1 MLSIALIIIIALAL
15 AFEFTNGFQ
24 DTANAIATSIYTRA
38 MSPRNAI
45 MLAAVMNFVG
55 ALAGEKVAMTIS
67 KGLIAVT
74 LPEYVIASA
83 LIAATVWNIVA
94 TWRAIP
100 ISCSHALI
108 GGLLGSSIAYTSSA
122 DSVIWAGVAKKVLI
136 PLVTSPIFGFLIGF
150 LIMTVIF
157 KLLYRLSYGR
167 VNMIFLRLQL
177 LSAAM
182 VAFSHGNNDAQKTM
196 GVITMAL
203 ISSGFLPAAAGVPAW
218 VKFICALTMA
228 LGTAAGGRKVIKTM
242 GGRVTRLE
250 PTSGFSAQTAAA
262 IVIEGASFIGAPVS
276 TTQVITST
284 IMGAGAAKRVSAV
297 KWGVAQNIVAAW
309 IITLPSTMII
319 GGAISLAL
327 GNFFQA

>member
-1 MLSIALIIIIALAL
+1 MLSMALIIIIALAL
-15 AFEFTNGFQ
+15 TFEFTNGFQ

-45 MLAAVMNFVG
+45 MLAAVMNFFG
-55 ALAGEKVAMTIS
+55 ALAGEKVAATIS
-67 KGLIAVT
+67 KGLIYVT

-94 TWRAIP
+94 TLNAIP

-108 GGLLGSSIAYTSSA
+108 GGLLGSAISYTSSFK
-122 DSVIWAGVAKKVLI
+122 SVIWSGVIKKVLI
-136 PLVTSPIFGFLIGF
+136 PLVSSPLLGFFIGF
-150 LIMTVIF
+150 SIMSAIF
-157 KLLYRLSYGR
+157 KLFVGLSYGR
-167 VNMIFLRLQL
+167 VNKIFLRLQL
-177 LSAAM
+177 VSAAF

-203 ISSGFLPAAAGVPAW
+203 ISSSVLPATAGVPLW

-242 GGRVTRLE
+242 GGKVTRLE
-250 PTSGFSAQTAAA
+250 PASGFSAQTAAA

-276 TTQVITST
+276 TTQAITAT
-284 IMGAGAAKRVSAV
+284 IMGAGAAKRISAV
-297 KWGVAQNIVAAW
+297 KWGVAKNIVAAW
-309 IITLPSTMII
+309 IITLPATMLL
-319 GGAISLAL
+319 GGLISFLLAKI
-327 GNFFQA
+327 F